1 MKGSKCGIS
10 ILSIFATVF
19 LYLPIHVVLRYW
31 VPRNILL
38 CESLMKT
45 NELGQYP
52 HREGLPYKKDV
63 LLITEE
69 TQPLFYPLKGMTST
83 LSILFGSPLLGQS
96 TSSQLD
102 PAWPHAD
109 CIFTLSGIYNTVY
122 IHQCWYE
129 ISDIILKNKFGR
141 LHYYLL
147 NPKNIIGKLKIKLRQ
162 FDHKNT

>member
-1 MKGSKCGIS
+1 MWYQYFVNFHYSISVFANSCGI
-10 ILSIFATVF
+10 A
-19 LYLPIHVVLRYW
+19 VLGTPKYPPLW
-31 VPRNILL
+31 K
-38 CESLMKT
+38 SMKT